1 MRLEAKKY
9 LEDIRQAADL
19 VMQFTQGKSLA
30 DFSEDFLLRSAVE
43 RQLEII
49 GEAIN
54 RLHKTEPQ
62 VAEQIKDYRR
72 IISFRNILIHGY
84 DLVDNR
90 LVWSVVTTKVP
101 PLAERVKALL
111 AS

>member
-1 MRLEAKKY
+1 M
-9 LEDIRQAADL
+9 EDIRQAAEL
-19 VMQFTQGKSLA
+19 AMQFTQGKSQA
-30 DFSEDFLLRSAVE
+30 DFAEDFLLRSAVE

-54 RLHKTEPQ
+54 RLHKIEPQ
-62 VAEQIKDYRR
+62 VAEQIEDYRR

-101 PLAERVKALL
+101 PLAECVRTLL
-111 AS
+111 AD

>member
-9 LEDIRQAADL
+9 LEDIRQAAEL
-19 VMQFTQGKSLA
+19 AMQFTQGKSLA
-30 DFSEDFLLRSAVE
+30 DFAEDFLLRSAVE

-54 RLHKTEPQ
+54 RLHKIDPE
-62 VAEQIKDYRR
+62 VAERIEDYRR

-101 PLAERVKALL
+101 PLVERVKALL